1 MSRTVNFDLTGK
13 VVAITGASRGI
24 GQAIAVAAA
33 EHGAD
38 VALGNRNIDE
48 TAATVESCRA
58 LGRRAEAW
66 PLDVSSLESIDAFLE
81 RAWSTFGR
89 IDVLVNNAGVNTPKP
104 AWDYTEAEF
113 DYIVDVNLKGAFFL
127 TARVAKRL
135 ADAGMPGSI
144 IAITSQAGIVGGPL
158 RAPYG
163 AAKAG
168 VNHYT
173 KSLAAELA
181 PYNITINAVAPTFTR
196 TPMLEA
202 ALANPEFAKN
212 LEKVPMGR
220 LAEPSEIAGAVIY
233 LASDAA
239 RMVTGQTLA
248 VDGGFTAV

>member
-1 MSRTVNFDLTGK
+1 MSKSVDFDLTGK

-33 EHGAD
+33 ERGAD
-38 VALGNRNIDE
+38 LALGNRNVQE
-48 TAATVESCRA
+48 TMETVEACRG
-58 LGRRAEAW
+58 LGPRAEVW
-66 PLDVSSLESIDAFLE
+66 PLDVASIESIDSFL
-81 RAWSTFGR
+81 AQVWATFGR
-89 IDVLVNNAGVNTPKP
+89 IDVLVNNAGYNVPKP
-104 AWDYTEAEF
+104 AWEYTEAEF
-113 DYIVDVNLKGAFFL
+113 DYITAVNLKGAFFL
-127 TARVAKRL
+127 TARVAKRMV
-135 ADAGMPGSI
+135 DAGIAGSI
-144 IAITSQAGIVGGPL
+144 IAVSSQAGIVGGPL

-181 PYNITINAVAPTFTR
+181 PYDITINAVAPTFTR

-202 ALANPEFAKN
+202 ALENPEFAKN

-220 LAEPSEIAGAVIY
+220 LAEPAEIAGAVIY
-233 LASDAA
+233 LASDNA
-239 RMVTGQTLA
+239 RMVTGQTIA

>member
-1 MSRTVNFDLTGK
+1 MVQSVNFDLTGK
-13 VVAITGASRGI
+13 VMVVTGASRGI

-38 VALGNRNIDE
+38 LALGNRSVDE
-48 TAATVESCRA
+48 AAATVEACRA
-58 LGRRAEAW
+58 LGRRVEIW
-66 PLDVSSLESIDAFLE
+66 PLDVSKVESIDAFID
-81 RAWSTFGR
+81 RAWEAFGR
-89 IDVLVNNAGVNTPKP
+89 IDVLVNNAGYNSPKP
-104 AWDYTEAEF
+104 AWDYTEEEF
-113 DYIVDVNLKGAFFL
+113 DYITAVNLKGAFFL
-127 TARVAKRL
+127 TARIAKRM
-135 ADAGMPGSI
+135 AEAEIGGSI

-196 TPMLEA
+196 TPMLEK
-202 ALANPEFAKN
+202 ALENPEFAKN

-220 LAEPSEIAGAVIY
+220 LAEPAEIAGAVIY
-233 LASDAA
+233 LASGAA